1 MRNVIP
7 VLALL
12 LVAGIAGA
20 QEVSTAIIPVVGSVE
35 GPANIRW
42 RTDVEL
48 SNQTALPLDVAIE
61 LVAAPDA
68 PLFLFTLA
76 PGQSQ
81 RFTDVFGQAFGLQ
94 SGLSPLRVTTG
105 ARHSVNIRASA
116 YAVSPADGSVSPLQ
130 PILVYGEST
139 FYPIRI
145 LDGLAFSEYSRTNIG
160 LMNFGEQ
167 DAEFVLALQK
177 IPGRDIA
184 VSRIRVGAGTLAHT
198 SIQSLFPLIT
208 EGSGFSVVVET
219 LDRTT
224 HVYASVIDSATNGA
238 VFVAPRIGVR

>member
-1 MRNVIP
+1 MRNVLS

-12 LVAGIAGA
+12 FVAAVAGA
-20 QEVSTAIIPVVGSVE
+20 QEVSTAIIPVVGSVD
-35 GPANIRW
+35 GPSSIRW
-42 RTDVEL
+42 LTDVEL

-105 ARHSVNIRASA
+105 ARHSVNIRAAA

-130 PILVYGEST
+130 PIIVYGENT

-145 LDGLAFSEYSRTNIG
+145 LDGLAFSESSRTNIG

-177 IPGRDIA
+177 VPGRDIA
-184 VSRIRVGAGTLAHT
+184 VTRIRVGAGTLAHT
-198 SIQSLFPLIT
+198 SIQSLFPLIM
-208 EGSGFSVVVET
+208 EGSGFSIVIET
-219 LDRTT
+219 LDPST

-238 VFVAPRIGVR
+238 VFVAPRVGVR

>member
-1 MRNVIP
+1 MRNALS

-12 LVAGIAGA
+12 LLAAGVGA
-20 QEVSTAIIPVVGSVE
+20 QEVSTAIIPVVGSVD

-42 RTDVEL
+42 LTDVEL
-48 SNQTALPLDVAIE
+48 SNQTSLPLDVAIE
-61 LVAAPDA
+61 LTATPDA

-76 PGQSQ
+76 PGQMQ

-105 ARHSVNIRASA
+105 ARHSVNIRAAA
-116 YAVSPADGSVSPLQ
+116 YAVSPADGSVSPMQ
-130 PILVYGEST
+130 PIIVYGENT

-145 LDGLAFSEYSRTNIG
+145 LDGLAFSEDSRTNLG
-160 LMNFGEQ
+160 LINFGEQ
-167 DAEFVLALQK
+167 DADFVLALQK
-177 IPGRDIA
+177 VPGRDIA
-184 VSRIRVGAGTLAHT
+184 VSRIRVGAGSLAHM
-198 SIQSLFPLIT
+198 SIQSLFPLIA

-219 LDRTT
+219 LDRDT